1 MTHNPEFTTCEFY
14 QAYADYH
21 DLLDLT
27 EDLISKM
34 VFEIKV
40 GTSTPGEDLNR
51 PRPHEC
57 HMGCSFIL
65 SPLIYAINPP
75 V

>member
-40 GTSTPGEDLNR
+40 GASTPGRDLNR
-51 PRPHEC
+51 SRPCDTHE
-57 HMGCSFIL
+57 MQCSSQPSDL
-65 SPLIYAINPP
+65 CY
-75 V
+75 